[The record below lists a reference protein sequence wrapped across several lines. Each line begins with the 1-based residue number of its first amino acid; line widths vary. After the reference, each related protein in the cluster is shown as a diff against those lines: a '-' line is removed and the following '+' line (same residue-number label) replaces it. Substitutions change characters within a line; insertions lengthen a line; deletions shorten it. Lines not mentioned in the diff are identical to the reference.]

1 MWKNTFKKHDSDN
14 SGYLD
19 VEQLRLALEDVL
31 NEDVTFEQS
40 QSVLSEFAK
49 EKHGCLDISEFVL
62 MVVSLNL

>member
-40 QSVLSEFAK
+40 QSVL
-49 EKHGCLDISEFVL
+49 
-62 MVVSLNL
+62 